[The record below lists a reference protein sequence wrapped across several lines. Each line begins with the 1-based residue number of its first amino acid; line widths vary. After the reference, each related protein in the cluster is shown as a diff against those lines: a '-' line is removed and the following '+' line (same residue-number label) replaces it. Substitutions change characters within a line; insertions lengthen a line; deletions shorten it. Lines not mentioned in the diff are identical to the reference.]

1 MLVLMKLPALALLTL
16 FCSPGWSQ
24 GTVPTF
30 DSVLSVLKDS
40 SYTLLGAE
48 PGKGGTTTIPT
59 VLVPIDLVFEA
70 GRGGAAI
77 AEKAGPDVPAILHSP
92 IFTKFAFAMG
102 GTTQYADAML
112 RSSFPGNAGWH
123 TLLGKPS
130 VMPVTITVPRA
141 NGYVLSSKHSGT
153 TLGVADAD
161 FVQAQL
167 FKKLGPQTGVLVL
180 AVAHNT
186 TFYADGDAT
195 ICCTTGT
202 HGIDPATGS
211 SFVLGAY
218 LHGAPAIVDEK
229 DVQPLTEQLAEFVK
243 DPRHNPQHYGYNVTA
258 PGNAAPAWTWPNMM
272 RSKTMRPGKTQ
283 REKTQPGNQT
293 GCGGTGLAT
302 SYFLLEPTDINL
314 KNNIP
319 NSPAFSA
326 SVHGIRYHLQNVALL
341 PWYEGSAA
349 PAGSTFSFPDA
360 RVLTEAATPCV
371 IFANPNVK
379 TSANP
384 DVKMDATA
392 PDSVNAPAIASNG
405 HRLIGYWTGHGA
417 AGTTLPL
424 RDVSPQW
431 NVVIAAFAAPASDLP
446 EGTLRF
452 HVPNGIDPAQF
463 KSDIA
468 LLKSQGRKVMLSL
481 GGGGAFFKLD
491 DPASI
496 PAFVNSVTAI
506 VEEYGFEGVDIDFES
521 PSLVLAPGDVDF
533 KRPTTPS
540 VVNLIA
546 GLRQLREHFGA
557 GFMLSLVP
565 EGPQILAG
573 YSVYGGQFGSY
584 LPIAYALRGIL
595 SFVDA
600 QDYNTPP
607 FEGLDGEIYQSHTVD
622 YHAAMTELL
631 LHGFNVGQDPRH
643 FFPPL
648 PADKVAVGF
657 LTNYDTPQVVS
668 EAMGTLITGHAAA
681 GSRYRLLKPTG
692 YPGLIGAMFW
702 TIDDDRLLGLEYSNV
717 VGPQLHTFPPAP

>member
-1 MLVLMKLPALALLTL
+1 MLVLMKLSALAFFPL
-16 FCSPGWSQ
+16 FCLPGWSQ

-30 DSVLSVLKDS
+30 DSFSNDG
-40 SYTLLGAE
+40 SYTVLGAE

-59 VLVPIDLVFEA
+59 VLVPIQLIFEA
-70 GRGGAAI
+70 GPGGSTMT
-77 AEKAGPDVPAILHSP
+77 ESAGPDVPMVLRSP
-92 IFTKFAFAMG
+92 IFTKFAFGAG

-112 RSSFPGNAGWH
+112 HSSFRGNAGWH

-130 VMPVTITVPRA
+130 MMPVTITVPRA
-141 NGYVLSSKHSGT
+141 NGYVLSSKRSGT

-167 FKKLGPQTGVLVL
+167 FKKLGPQPGLVI

-195 ICCTTGT
+195 ICCATGT

-211 SFVLGAY
+211 SFVLSAY
-218 LHGAPAIVDEK
+218 LHRAPAIVDEK

-243 DPRHNPQHYGYNVTA
+243 DPRHNPQNYGYNVTA
-258 PGNAAPAWTWPNMM
+258 PGNAVPAWAWPNTTGP
-272 RSKTMRPGKTQ
+272 KTMWPVKT
-283 REKTQPGNQT
+283 RGGSPT
-293 GCGGTGLAT
+293 GCGGTGPAT
-302 SYFLLEPTDINL
+302 SYFLLEPTDTNP
-314 KNNIP
+314 KNHIP
-319 NSPAFSA
+319 SSPAFSA
-326 SVHGIRYHLQNVALL
+326 SVHGSRYHLQNVALL
-341 PWYEGSAA
+341 PWYLGSAA
-349 PAGSTFSFPDA
+349 PAGSTFSFPDTH
-360 RVLTEAATPCV
+360 VLTAAATPCAV
-371 IFANPNVK
+371 VTSPNVAANTTLPMELTPIS
-379 TSANP
+379 TSAT
-384 DVKMDATA
+384 AT
-392 PDSVNAPAIASNG
+392 NR

-417 AGTTLPL
+417 ADTAFAL
-424 RDVSPQW
+424 RDISPQW
-431 NVVIAAFAAPASDLP
+431 NVVIVAFASPTSDLP

-452 HVPNGIDPAQF
+452 RVPNGLDPAQF

-468 LLKSQGRKVMLSL
+468 LLKSQGRKIMLSL

-496 PAFVNSVTAI
+496 PNFVNSVTAI
-506 VEEYGFEGVDIDFES
+506 VEEYGFDGLDIDFES

-533 KRPTTPS
+533 KHPVTPS

-565 EGPQILAG
+565 EGPQILGG
-573 YSVYGGQFGSY
+573 YSIYGGQFGSY
-584 LPIAYALRGIL
+584 LPIAYALRDIL

-631 LHGFNVGQDPRH
+631 LHGFNVGHDPRY

-657 LTNYDTPQVVS
+657 LTDYDTPHLVS
-668 EAMGTLITGHAAA
+668 EAIDTLITGHVAA
-681 GSRYRLLKPTG
+681 GGRYKLLKPAG
-692 YPGLIGAMFW
+692 YTDLSGAMFW
-702 TIDDDRLLGLEYSNV
+702 TIDDDRLQGFSYSGV
-717 VGPQLHTFPPAP
+717 IGPQLHALPTAP